1 MATELI
7 FNEITAADTSDDIVI
22 TQDEGVVTF
31 FASGLGSGEDI
42 VIQQKVNGNYLGIV
56 EGGTA
61 VVLNTDNTNQGCRGP
76 AVVRLSKPIT
86 ASATSVEKMTRNP
99 SSL

>member
-7 FNEITAADTSDDIVI
+7 FNETTAAANSDDIVI

-42 VIQQKVNGNYLGIV
+42 VIQQKVNGNYVAIV

-61 VVLNTDNTNQGCRGP
+61 IVLNTDNTNQGCRGP
-76 AVVRLSKPIT
+76 AVIRLSKPST
-86 ASATSVEKMTRNP
+86 AGNVSVEKMTRNP
-99 SSL
+99 SVP